1 MYLDGPY
8 KRMYLYDS
16 SYIYYNNLYIE
27 SIAIAC
33 MGLLKTIAISTEN
46 YRILKNMGKTADSFN
61 DVITHLIKKAGT
73 LDEQ

>member
-1 MYLDGPY
+1 
-8 KRMYLYDS
+8 
-16 SYIYYNNLYIE
+16 
-27 SIAIAC
+27 

-46 YRILKNMGKTADSFN
+46 YHILKNMEKTADSFN